1 VNENSESSIV
11 DNVGNSENSQM
22 QRGID
27 GLPRYKGKIG
37 VRNRR
42 IEY

>member
-1 VNENSESSIV
+1 MTKENSR
-11 DNVGNSENSQM
+11 M

-37 VRNRR
+37 R
-42 IEY
+42 IGRIVVE